1 MYSGVSLWSTVFGGV
16 FLGKQNTKKGKM
28 LHLVPFLTVILVQAY
43 SRLAAVL
50 SLLHLSAAA
59 VSALE
64 QLADIVRKQGGR
76 DAFKTAARLDEARR
90 DVRRKPPV
98 HHYRLLGLTQAC
110 SDAEVS
116 FKPQNK
122 VLRNT

>member
-1 MYSGVSLWSTVFGGV
+1 
-16 FLGKQNTKKGKM
+16 M
-28 LHLVPFLTVILVQAY
+28 LQAY

-50 SLLHLSAAA
+50 SSLHLSAAA

-64 QLADIVRKQGGR
+64 QLTEIVRKQGGR
-76 DAFKTAARLDEARR
+76 DPFKTASRLDEARR

-116 FKPQNK
+116 LSSNTQNNK
-122 VLRNT
+122 ENNDDKENTDDKEEDW

>member
-1 MYSGVSLWSTVFGGV
+1 M
-16 FLGKQNTKKGKM
+16 
-28 LHLVPFLTVILVQAY
+28 QAY

-50 SLLHLSAAA
+50 TSLHLSSAA

-64 QLADIVRKQGGR
+64 QLAEIVRKQGGR
-76 DAFKTAARLDEARR
+76 DPFKTASRLAEARA

-116 FKPQNK
+116 PCSNTHINK
-122 VLRNT
+122 

>member
-1 MYSGVSLWSTVFGGV
+1 MLWFYGSFNCCYIT
-16 FLGKQNTKKGKM
+16 
-28 LHLVPFLTVILVQAY
+28 LVQAY

-50 SLLHLSAAA
+50 TSLHLSSAA

-64 QLADIVRKQGGR
+64 QLAEIVRKQGGL
-76 DAFKTAARLDEARR
+76 DPFKTASRLAEARV
-90 DVRRKPPV
+90 DVRRKPPA

-116 FKPQNK
+116 PAQ
-122 VLRNT
+122 VLRSTNKWQ

>member
-1 MYSGVSLWSTVFGGV
+1 M
-16 FLGKQNTKKGKM
+16 
-28 LHLVPFLTVILVQAY
+28 LVQAY

-50 SLLHLSAAA
+50 SSLHLSAAA

-64 QLADIVRKQGGR
+64 QLTEMVRKQGGR
-76 DAFKTAARLDEARR
+76 DPFKTASRLDEARR

-116 FKPQNK
+116 
-122 VLRNT
+122 LSSNTHGWK